1 MNAYQMARKYIGNL
15 KNSRRAAAGVG
26 ALVTAGLIAG
36 LGAGPES
43 APTYKLKEGQ
53 MSLEKR
59 GGVLRGT
66 SRDLVFK
73 FNQPEDNSD
82 GVVIDVFYNDK
93 DGSTVR
99 LASGQGFY
107 SDTVSGEVVFRIPK
121 DKVDAHR
128 DALEK
133 TGRVDVSALDT
144 VWEGKEDLGGGKT
157 RRVTSETPRLGMT
170 PTTKAH
176 YLFTDE
182 QIAIPEAY
190 GVVVP
195 IKAERR
201 ARAAPAPAIPVS
213 PESPATKPADTS
225 AKPKDT
231 APEPVP
237 EVTGLGSTEEPEE
250 DKDTFSEFT
259 GRGSHT
265 YKVELKGRTTYVAE
279 RKDVPFSYRDD
290 TGSDFMLLGLGDGLA
305 TAGVDGEITFKVII
319 DGEDF
324 GFYKT
329 SAAEL
334 SSKGLALVTLP
345 EGRSEPK
352 KVAVEYVTALRTEP
366 VTAAP
371 GPTAG
376 PAPVEPAG
384 PVVSPVDP
392 TELKPGE
399 TAGDLVKRLTS
410 LRDRLNTSYLA
421 DKAEGLSP
429 ADTETHSR
437 DVSGAEYVDGENFD
451 PDLSADYLF
460 VDLERGHSRFGLTLD
475 GKPQGTFTIRPEGGS
490 HVVVLPKDGKRPAKV
505 EVLYIDRGEPS
516 AYTPVADKY
525 KPLLDEARA
534 LFRDFRTKQSEA
546 TQKTLA
552 ELDLKLGVYAT
563 GKAREVVDHA
573 KATVTTAGA
582 EDAKALKEL
591 PGAVEEAVKKAL
603 GEE

>member
-1 MNAYQMARKYIGNL
+1 MKGYK
-15 KNSRRAAAGVG
+15 AGLATGAVG
-26 ALVTAGLIAG
+26 AIAFAAV
-36 LGAGPES
+36 LGAGGSPS
-43 APTYKLKEGQ
+43 GASKPYQLTEGQ
-53 MSLEKR
+53 MSLER
-59 GGVLRGT
+59 
-66 SRDLVFK
+66 SRSFGLVGSVRHDLVFR
-73 FNQPEDNSD
+73 FEQPEDNSD
-82 GVVIDVFYNDK
+82 GVE
-93 DGSTVR
+93 VR
-99 LASGQGFY
+99 LWYTDEKGVDVCLAKGEGFY
-107 SDTVSGEVVFRIPK
+107 SDKILGNEAVIRIPK
-121 DKVDAHR
+121 GKVDAHR
-128 DALEK
+128 DALAK
-133 TGRVDVSALDT
+133 TGRVEAYAVDEFWTGEELV
-144 VWEGKEDLGGGKT
+144 GGLPKKV
-157 RRVTSETPRLGMT
+157 RRETKKVGMFEKRET
-170 PTTKAH
+170 H
-176 YLFTDE
+176 LIFTDG
-182 QIAIPEAY
+182 QIVIPDAY

-399 TAGDLVKRLTS
+399 TAEDLVKRLTS
-410 LRDRLNTSYLA
+410 LTR
-421 DKAEGLSP
+421 
-429 ADTETHSR
+429 
-437 DVSGAEYVDGENFD
+437 
-451 PDLSADYLF
+451 
-460 VDLERGHSRFGLTLD
+460 
-475 GKPQGTFTIRPEGGS
+475 
-490 HVVVLPKDGKRPAKV
+490 
-505 EVLYIDRGEPS
+505 
-516 AYTPVADKY
+516 
-525 KPLLDEARA
+525 
-534 LFRDFRTKQSEA
+534 
-546 TQKTLA
+546 
-552 ELDLKLGVYAT
+552 
-563 GKAREVVDHA
+563 
-573 KATVTTAGA
+573 
-582 EDAKALKEL
+582 
-591 PGAVEEAVKKAL
+591 
-603 GEE
+603 